1 MCCDYILRRYFCGV
15 SAIGAIGGFS
25 TLIYG
30 ASNLPY
36 KLPDKQVNWGGTI
49 ISQPNDGSAQDLQ
62 DYRYKS
68 YEYKLIT
75 IGGIVMGCCVLI
87 TIVLACFGL
96 SAPVVRRRRNAVLP
110 VEVERPTIQIIS
122 SNHSNHDNHSNN
134 HNNNDVERRIRS
146 PSSLSPQLTQAK
158 HNRWKTNEMI

>member
-1 MCCDYILRRYFCGV
+1 MCCDYIHRRYFCGISV
-15 SAIGAIGGFS
+15 IGAIGGFS

-30 ASNLPY
+30 VSNLPT
-36 KLPDKQVNWGGTI
+36 KLPDKQVNWGGRI

-62 DYRYKS
+62 DYIHNS
-68 YEYKLIT
+68 YEYKLVT
-75 IGGIVMGCCVLI
+75 IGGIVTGCCLLI
-87 TIVLACFGL
+87 AIALALFGL
-96 SAPVVRRRRNAVLP
+96 SAPVIRRRRNAVLP

-122 SNHSNHDNHSNN
+122 SN
-134 HNNNDVERRIRS
+134 NNNDVERRIRS